1 MEKPLA
7 QEAVDKLPDLIEPW
21 FFFSLIWSV
30 GATCDLDSRKKF
42 SEWLRSKTDQDN
54 LKYKFPKDGVV
65 YDYFVDDGGIFV
77 NNEEENADEDEKK
90 AVKPVSRG
98 RLVRRASMGNA
109 NATFF

>member
-1 MEKPLA
+1 MSP
-7 QEAVDKLPDLIEPW
+7 EALEKLPDLIEPW

-54 LKYKFPKDGVV
+54 LKFKFPKDGVV

-77 NNEEENADEDEKK
+77 NTEEENADEDEKK
-90 AVKPVSRG
+90 AVKPVRGQLYDFWSR
-98 RLVRRASMGNA
+98 V
-109 NATFF
+109 